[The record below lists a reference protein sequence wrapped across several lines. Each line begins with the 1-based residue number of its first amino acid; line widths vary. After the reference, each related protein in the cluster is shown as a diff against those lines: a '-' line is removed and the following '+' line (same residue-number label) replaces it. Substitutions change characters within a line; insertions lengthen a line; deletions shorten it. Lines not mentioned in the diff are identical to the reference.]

1 MTSVPSPGEL
11 TAGRSEAALARL
23 GRVGLGAHELEDVL
37 REAMVATAETVQA
50 RDAALFDLVGDGAL
64 LRGRAGLLDGRLAG
78 RRTVGR
84 IGLPVDRASLPGFA
98 ASEGRTIVSADIHV
112 DDRFGARA
120 DDFAF
125 PGRAAIAAPLGWE
138 EHPIGVLVV
147 YDRSPRSW
155 SDEEVHLVQAV
166 ATTMGLALQRARVET
181 DLRDSSARLDISLSA
196 GGLGAWS
203 WEVGHER
210 VELSGSAQAVFGLA
224 GAGFAGDPADF
235 LAVIHPDDR
244 ERFQATVSAA
254 IDEPAGEHHVVF
266 RIVRPDTGALR
277 WIEAWGRPLRTE
289 ARGLHLVGVCTDVT
303 ERRFADAHREEL
315 LAREHAARLEAE
327 AARERLAFLAEAS
340 EVLGRSLEVEVT
352 VARIAE
358 LVVPHLADVCF
369 LDLVDEQGELA
380 EQAGRGRTEEALAA
394 ARALRER
401 RRRLGPGDPTQTG
414 HAAAMAGRAV
424 LYPTISDAQ
433 LVGASVDAEHR
444 AAARRLD
451 PRSTILAPLVSR
463 GRPLGVLTLV
473 RTGQTVPYDDDDLA
487 LVEELAGR
495 AALAIDN
502 GRLYQSRARVARS
515 LQAALL
521 PPALP
526 ALAGVALAA
535 RYDVAETDVAIG
547 GDFYDLVARSDGSWG
562 VVVGDVCGRGPDA
575 AALTGLVRHT
585 VRTAA
590 VREQRPSA
598 VLAHTNEAVL
608 QQIDDA
614 RFCTAAYLHLEVL
627 DPVAGAIRV
636 VASSAG
642 HPCPIVVRAGG
653 TVEPLRCEGTLL
665 GVVADPRLVDVT
677 VELGPWDAIVLYTD
691 GVTEA
696 RRGPELFGDE
706 RLHLALSE
714 LAGQPAE
721 VIAAGLEASVA
732 AYRRSA
738 RDDTAILVVQAMA
751 SA

>member
-11 TAGRSEAALARL
+11 PAAVRGDVALARL

-37 REAMVATAETVQA
+37 REAMVAAADTLQA
-50 RDAALFDLVGDGAL
+50 RDAALFDLVGDGAI

-98 ASEGRTIVSADIHV
+98 AAEGRTIVSADIHA
-112 DDRFGARA
+112 DERFQARA
-120 DDFAF
+120 GEFAF

-147 YDRSPRSW
+147 YDRAPRRW

-166 ATTMGLALQRARVET
+166 ATTMGLAIQRARVET
-181 DLRDSSARLDISLSA
+181 DLRDSSARLDITLSA

-203 WEVGHER
+203 WEVGDER
-210 VELSGSAQAVFGLA
+210 VELSSSALAVFGLTEA
-224 GAGFAGDPADF
+224 RFTGDPADF
-235 LAVIHPDDR
+235 LAVIHPEDR
-244 ERFQATVSAA
+244 DRFRATVAGA
-254 IDEPAGEHHVVF
+254 IAEPAGEHHVVF

-303 ERRFADAHREEL
+303 ERRFAEAHREEL
-315 LAREHAARLEAE
+315 LAREHDARLEAE

-340 EVLGRSLEVEVT
+340 EVLGRSLDLDVT

-358 LVVPHLADVCF
+358 LVVPLLADVCF
-369 LDLVDEQGELA
+369 LDLVDEHGELV
-380 EQAGRGRTEEALAA
+380 EQAGRGSTDDGLAA
-394 ARALRER
+394 ARALR
-401 RRRLGPGDPTQTG
+401 RRRLELGRGAPTNTG
-414 HAAAMAGRAV
+414 HATAMQGRAV
-424 LYPTISDAQ
+424 RYQRITDAQ
-433 LVGASVDAEHR
+433 LT
-444 AAARRLD
+444 AAAADDDHLAVARRLE
-451 PRSTILAPLVSR
+451 PRSSILAPLVSR
-463 GRPLGVLTLV
+463 GRPLGVLTLL
-473 RTGQTVPYDDDDLA
+473 RIGEAVPYDDDDLA

-502 GRLYQSRARVARS
+502 GRLYESRARVARS

-526 ALAGVALAA
+526 AMAGVALAA

-547 GDFYDLVARSDGSWG
+547 GDFYDLVPRSDGTWG

-627 DPVAGAIRV
+627 DEAHGRLRV

-642 HPCPIVVRAGG
+642 HPCPVVVRA
-653 TVEPLRCEGTLL
+653 EG
-665 GVVADPRLVDVT
+665 A
-677 VELGPWDAIVLYTD
+677 W
-691 GVTEA
+691 
-696 RRGPELFGDE
+696 
-706 RLHLALSE
+706 S
-714 LAGQPAE
+714 
-721 VIAAGLEASVA
+721 
-732 AYRRSA
+732 
-738 RDDTAILVVQAMA
+738 A
-751 SA
+751 SAARAPSSAWWRTLGSPTSTSSSVPSTRWCSTPTA